1 MATRG
6 TSAVAR
12 GDLSARFG
20 SRAGVRVQTVYLV
33 ACAAFLLL
41 SLPPEIGRLDLR
53 ETNLL
58 LTFLVAQLV
67 GVTYISSAVASSEM
81 ALEGEKGVPDLV
93 MSAFP
98 PGAIAVGKVTS
109 SAAYAAYLVG
119 IGLPLMS
126 LAAAVRGAGLSIVLQ
141 AGLFTAAVGAAAGT
155 WGAWLGARFASEF
168 TRSFVHWVLLGGLL
182 GGTMLLPR
190 AWWVV
195 SPLRVI
201 DETVRLGGTWWVV
214 PEAAGYLALAGA
226 GSALI
231 HGHVRASRRTAG
243 AW

>member
-20 SRAGVRVQTVYLV
+20 SRGGVRVQTVYLA
-33 ACAAFLLL
+33 ACAAFLML

-53 ETNLL
+53 ERNLL
-58 LTFLVAQLV
+58 LAFLGAQLV
-67 GVTYISSAVASSEM
+67 VVTYLSSAVASSEM
-81 ALEGEKGVPDLV
+81 TVEGERGVPDLV

-98 PGAIAVGKVTS
+98 PGAIAAGKAAS

-119 IGLPLMS
+119 VGLPLMS
-126 LAAAVRGAGLSIVLQ
+126 LAAAVRGGGLPAVLQ
-141 AGLFTAAVGAAAGT
+141 AGIFTAAVGAASGT

-168 TRSFVHWVLLGGLL
+168 TRSFVHWILLGGLL

-195 SPLRVI
+195 SPLRAV
-201 DETVRLGGTWWVV
+201 DETVRLGGSWWVV
-214 PEAAGYLALAGA
+214 PAAGGYMALAGVGA
-226 GSALI
+226 MLI
-231 HGHVRASRRTAG
+231 YGHVRASRRTAG
-243 AW
+243 AR